1 MIKILLFHLIAGC
14 IGLVASSP
22 IISTPMDESKNE
34 FRYVYLKHINTFTAI
49 PLLQGVCQ
57 SCDWVVGH
65 HHQSIGVTAGQS
77 EWRQLK
83 KAIQRIDKPTPQIG
97 LSVEVIEVSNLQSKR
112 YQQLLSQLTEPL
124 QMNQKIS
131 TMLQL
136 MVSSGNASIVS
147 SPQLVGVA
155 GKPITLH
162 VGERIPYTNSVDSG
176 NFRTT
181 QLNYI
186 DTGIKLTI
194 TPFKH
199 YDQVVD
205 LNIELAYS
213 TISGYRGEMGMDLP
227 IVASRQWAFGEMVFA
242 GLLDQSQHVSI
253 EKVPLLSDLPWVG
266 GLFQRQVSRK
276 SPPMSFIKL
285 HLGYCHSVLVI
296 HKVIVCMS

>member
-1 MIKILLFHLIAGC
+1 MQLGC
-14 IGLVASSP
+14 GAPSP
-22 IISTPMDESKNE
+22 
-34 FRYVYLKHINTFTAI
+34 
-49 PLLQGVCQ
+49 
-57 SCDWVVGH
+57 
-65 HHQSIGVTAGQS
+65 SIGVTASQS

-155 GKPITLH
+155 GKPIILH

-205 LNIELAYS
+205 LNIELDYS
-213 TISGYRGEMGMDLP
+213 TISGYRSEMGMDLP
-227 IVASRQWAFGEMVFA
+227 IVASRQSNLTATTRLGKALVFA

-253 EKVPLLSDLPWVG
+253 EKVPLLSDLPWIG

-276 SPPMSFIKL
+276 KSTDVIYKITP
-285 HLGYCHSVLVI
+285 HLI
-296 HKVIVCMS
+296 R

>member
-1 MIKILLFHLIAGC
+1 MIKFIIIHLITGC
-14 IGLVASSP
+14 IGLVANSP
-22 IISTPMDESKNE
+22 IISTPIGAAKSE

-49 PLLQGVCQ
+49 PLLKGICQ

-65 HHQSIGVTAGQS
+65 QHQSLGVRAGKSQ
-77 EWRQLK
+77 WQQLK

-97 LSVEVIEVSNLQSKR
+97 LSIEVVEVSNLQSAR

-136 MVSSGNASIVS
+136 MVSSGNASVVS

-155 GKPITLH
+155 GKPIILH

-186 DTGIKLTI
+186 DTGIKLTV
-194 TPFKH
+194 TPYKH
-199 YDQVVD
+199 YGQAVD
-205 LNIELAYS
+205 LVIELSYN
-213 TISGYRGEMGMDLP
+213 TISGYRSEMGMDLP
-227 IVASRQWAFGEMVFA
+227 IVASRQSSVTATTKLGNALVFA

-253 EKVPLLSDLPWVG
+253 EKVPLLGDLPWIG
-266 GLFQRQVSRK
+266 GLFQRQVSQKK
-276 SPPMSFIKL
+276 STDVIYKITP
-285 HLGYCHSVLVI
+285 HLI
-296 HKVIVCMS
+296 R

>member
-1 MIKILLFHLIAGC
+1 MIKILLFHLITGC
-14 IGLVASSP
+14 IGLEASSP
-22 IISTPMDESKNE
+22 IISTPTGKAKSE

-57 SCDWVVGH
+57 SCNWVVGH
-65 HHQSIGVTAGQS
+65 HHQSIGVTASQS

-213 TISGYRGEMGMDLP
+213 TISGYRSEMGMDLP
-227 IVASRQWAFGEMVFA
+227 IVASRQSTLTATTRLGKALVFA

-253 EKVPLLSDLPWVG
+253 EKVPLLSHLPWVG

-276 SPPMSFIKL
+276 KSTDVIYKITPQ
-285 HLGYCHSVLVI
+285 LVP
-296 HKVIVCMS
+296 